1 MAGRQALKLLPAQ
14 DLDPQVSV
22 VSAIL
27 YKSVT
32 SGGRKTFSVK
42 QEKTSPN
49 KSNFSKVYDALL
61 MRVCFEI

>member
-1 MAGRQALKLLPAQ
+1 MAGQALKILPAQ

-49 KSNFSKVYDALL
+49 KSNFSKVYDASL